1 MTWRPV
7 HSLTVLFG
15 QVDAEASHR
24 SKASDGTEASPAHDA
39 ANPTSAHHPHY
50 VPGIGDDI
58 VTAGDITH
66 DPAGGCDTYALAETL
81 RANRDARIKYVISN
95 RRIFSAYA
103 VGSHA
108 PFEWR
113 DYTGT
118 DPHTN
123 HVHVETVEN
132 ATADGTQ
139 LWNLKGWAMDL
150 DEAVTTGRTVR
161 QVLAAVDART
171 NLLANTSGLVSSV
184 NSMVSQLGA
193 MGAHIDTILAA
204 VANPDDPTHQLP
216 DGVAASLA
224 EIRDNLTK
232 IPEQTLAALKDA
244 L

>member
-1 MTWRPV
+1 V

-24 SKASDGTEASPAHDA
+24 STASDGTKASPAHDA
-39 ANPTSAHHPHY
+39 ANPTSAHHPHH

-66 DPAGGCDTYALAETL
+66 DPAGGCDTYVLADVL
-81 RANRDARIKYVISN
+81 RAHRDARIKYVISN
-95 RRIFSAYA
+95 RQIFSAYA
-103 VGSHA
+103 VGSHPA
-108 PFEWR
+108 WTWR
-113 DYTGT
+113 DYTGD

-132 ATADGTQ
+132 VTADGTQ
-139 LWNLKGWAMDL
+139 PWNLKGWAMDL
-150 DEAVTTGRTVR
+150 DETVSPGRTVR
-161 QVLAAVDART
+161 QVLVAVDART
-171 NLLANTSGLVSSV
+171 NLLANTSGLVASV
-184 NSMVSQLGA
+184 NSMASQFGA

-204 VANPDDPTHQLP
+204 VANPDDPSHQLP
-216 DGVAASLA
+216 DGVAAGLA

-232 IPEQTLAALKDA
+232 IPEETLAALKDA